1 MVSNAL
7 QPANPIPVVLP
18 DQRLPQRAELSQQQ
32 AELHS
37 APQPVPPQV
46 VPMSTTVLEG
56 QFSPDLGPLSD
67 PAQALGCLAHLH
79 GMASSPSLDT
89 SCWTAQPSLTDTV
102 LSSLHPD
109 CEYIFQLEREER
121 RCLRYIAE
129 QNHSCLPF
137 WDSVVCWPYAAVG
150 ETFHTACPAVF
161 SLFGNNTAGSVSRN
175 CTSNGWSRPFP
186 PYHIAC
192 SADDNIHIPEESYFA
207 TVKLIY
213 SIGYGTSLFFLSIA
227 VVILLLFRRL
237 RCARNYIHI
246 QLFVTFMLK
255 AMAVF
260 NKDAKLFASEDTDHC
275 TLSTAACKASVVFC
289 HYCVMA
295 NFFWLLVE
303 ALYLNSLLL
312 SSFHHS
318 RRCLWG
324 FGLLG
329 WGVPIVFIVIWIGS
343 RVYFEDT
350 ECWDINENSPYW
362 WIIKGPIV
370 VSIGVNFILFMNI
383 IRILIQK
390 LNPRLIQFNNSDQY
404 RRLTKSTLLL
414 IPLFGSHYMVFNFL
428 PDYFHVSVRLCIE
441 LCMGSFQGL
450 IVAILYCFLN
460 QEVQKEIH
468 MRWLRWQ
475 DNSYGVVLPGAKGS
489 QMDTPF

>member
-1 MVSNAL
+1 MC
-7 QPANPIPVVLP
+7 VLVYWI
-18 DQRLPQRAELSQQQ
+18 LFATSL
-32 AELHS
+32 
-37 APQPVPPQV
+37 AP
-46 VPMSTTVLEG
+46 S
-56 QFSPDLGPLSD
+56 
-67 PAQALGCLAHLH
+67 
-79 GMASSPSLDT
+79 
-89 SCWTAQPSLTDTV
+89 V

-129 QNHSCLPF
+129 QNHSTVENSTVLFNFDALQNHSMLGCLPF

-150 ETFHTACPAVF
+150 ETFHMACPAVF
-161 SLFGNNTAGSVSRN
+161 SLFGNNTGSVSRN

-192 SADDNIHIPEESYFA
+192 SVDDNIHIPEESYFA

-275 TLSTAACKASVVFC
+275 SLSTAACKASVVFC

-329 WGVPIVFIVIWIGS
+329 WGEHLIHHPCLVWSGLVLSGLVWSCLVFSVPIVFIVIWIGS

-350 ECWDINENSPYW
+350 ECWDINEDSPYW

-428 PDYFHVSVRLCIE
+428 PDYFQVSVRLCIE